1 MSDTNLSTLLSDLRE
16 AGLKPEDICK
26 KIGHRVSKRTI
37 YRWLSQESAPKQKAH
52 IEAIEKLHKRTMQK
66 NT

>member
-1 MSDTNLSTLLSDLRE
+1 MSNINLQELLSDLRE

-26 KIGHRVSKRTI
+26 RIGHRVSKRTI
-37 YRWLSQESAPKQKAH
+37 YRWLSKESEPKQKAH
-52 IEAIEKLHKRTMQK
+52 IEALQKLHKRVLTK